1 MGLFLWTPYSRFPL
15 DDRVEDSITMA
26 DCLHKTSTSINVV
39 VALIAFL
46 SVGSEL

>member
-1 MGLFLWTPYSRFPL
+1 MGLFLWTPYSRL
-15 DDRVEDSITMA
+15 SLEDRVEDKITMA
-26 DCLHKTSTSINVV
+26 DCLYETSTSINVV

>member
-1 MGLFLWTPYSRFPL
+1 MGLFLWTPYSRL
-15 DDRVEDSITMA
+15 SLEDCVEDKITMA
-26 DCLHKTSTSINVV
+26 DCLHKTSTSIDVV